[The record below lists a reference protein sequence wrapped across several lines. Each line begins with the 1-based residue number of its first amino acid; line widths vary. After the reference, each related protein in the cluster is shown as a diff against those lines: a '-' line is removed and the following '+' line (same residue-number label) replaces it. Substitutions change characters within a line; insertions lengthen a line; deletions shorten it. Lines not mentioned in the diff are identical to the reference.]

1 MPKKKKDMKIASLKN
16 IGDGISVGPG
26 YKKGKDKALDAAIER
41 IRRGEVPDS
50 SGFGN
55 RMRVKNDKKKKKTR
69 TA

>member
-1 MPKKKKDMKIASLKN
+1 MPKKKKDMKISSLQN
-16 IGDGISVGPG
+16 IGNGIMVGPG

-41 IRRGEVPDS
+41 IRKGEVPDS

-55 RMRVKNDKKKKKTR
+55 RMRVKKKTKKKTR